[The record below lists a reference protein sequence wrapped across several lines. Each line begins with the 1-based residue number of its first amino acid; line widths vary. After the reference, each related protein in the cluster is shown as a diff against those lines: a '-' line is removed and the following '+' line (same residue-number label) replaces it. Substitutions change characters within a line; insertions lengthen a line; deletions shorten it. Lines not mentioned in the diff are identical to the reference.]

1 MKAIYRLNI
10 AITAAF
16 LLLSSSCTKET
27 AGTASGEA
35 GLGDERVISISYSAG
50 TKASFND
57 LTPPAFKSGDEIMLS
72 DGTKKEI
79 CPVRTTSSGQA
90 YIRTRLTGTL
100 KAVFPASAAKLDG
113 NAITG
118 VSVPATQSGK
128 FADAIIAMA
137 DNITGTSATLN
148 SATAILR
155 FYVDN
160 NIEVTSFTVTG
171 KTGNISADLASVSVT
186 AASGT
191 LYSTNAA
198 PLDPRICYV
207 AVPAGINA
215 NTLKFQ
221 GTTNTQGTVTRECP
235 TNATLTAAHVYNAF
249 VPYYIDLK
257 EYNGKSLGKWA
268 YCNIGAFLPE
278 EFGEYFMWGE
288 VRGHKVISYGFATD
302 FNSFDVTGDS
312 RYPSTWDASKGFAGC
327 NLPVCASTTYT
338 TDGATLPLQDDAAY
352 YNWGPGWRMPSKD
365 DFHNTTWSDALP
377 GDYVSVVDFTLNGV
391 EGRKYTNR
399 NTSITPKYM
408 FVPKLNGRG
417 EGTSWKTSPEYK
429 YWMSVARDGTYAYLV
444 KDVFTTSFPSSEKY
458 YGCCIRPIYYDTSL
472 ELENLSDGGT
482 F

>member
-1 MKAIYRLNI
+1 MKALYRINI

-16 LLLSSSCTKET
+16 LLLTASCAKET
-27 AGTASGEA
+27 APVGGEPTASDG
-35 GLGDERVISISYSAG
+35 ERVISLSYSAG

-79 CPVRTTSSGQA
+79 CPVRTTSSGRA
-90 YIRTRLTGTL
+90 YIKTRLTGTL
-100 KAVFPASAAKLDG
+100 KAVFPASAAKLTG

-118 VSVPATQSGK
+118 VSVPTTQSGK

-160 NIEVTSFTVTG
+160 NIEVTSVMVTG
-171 KTGNISADLASVSVT
+171 KTGDISTDLASVSVT

-191 LYSTNAA
+191 LYGTNAD

-221 GTTNTQGTVTRECP
+221 STTNTQGTVTRECP
-235 TNATLTAAHVYNAF
+235 TDATLAAAHIYNAF

-288 VRGHKVISYGFATD
+288 VRGHKVISYGFD
-302 FNSFDVTGDS
+302 FTSFDVSGDS
-312 RYPSTWDASKGFAGC
+312 RYPSTWDASKGFNEC
-327 NLPVCASTTYT
+327 NLPVPGSTYI

-352 YNWGPGWRMPSKD
+352 YNWGPGWRIPNKN
-365 DFHNTTWSDALP
+365 DFHNTDVS
-377 GDYVSVVDFTLNGV
+377 GNYVKVVDMTLNGV
-391 EGRKYTNR
+391 EGRRYTNV
-399 NTSITPKYM
+399 NTSVTSKYM
-408 FVPKLNGRG
+408 FVPKLNRRG
-417 EGTSWKTSPEYK
+417 EGTSLKSAEYK
-429 YWMSVARDGTYAYLV
+429 YWTSVAKDATTAYLV
-444 KDVFTTSFPSSEKY
+444 KDVFLANTTSTSEKY
-458 YGCCIRPIYYDTSL
+458 YGCCIRPIYDAAVL
-472 ELENLSDGGT
+472 GISDMNNGGAY
-482 F
+482 